1 MISTQFCEKTGEFQ
15 EVIVI
20 NPDSIPGTK
29 VESSTQSENGCDV
42 VSKQENVILVS
53 SKKLKRKV
61 INETENLGKEEKR
74 RKNGDIIYYNELADQ
89 YLKNDNELKQKVHD
103 QSNKRPKKQAF
114 QTSNLNNDDYKDQ
127 IISDRDDTAIK
138 DLGYLACSVPGC
150 KSICKKTEMKEN
162 LYFYTII
169 KRSGFELSRR
179 QTGASADQW
188 LKAIGRKNK
197 DGSAWRPSDNS
208 RICNLHFITGRPS
221 DNPEDPDFVPSKFPT
236 KVSQVLRLN
245 YRF

>member
-1 MISTQFCEKTGEFQ
+1 MISTQSFCEKTGEFQ

-29 VESSTQSENGCDV
+29 VESSTQSENDCAV
-42 VSKQENVILVS
+42 VSKEENVILVS

-74 RKNGDIIYYNELADQ
+74 RKDGDIIYYNELADE
-89 YLKNDNELKQKVHD
+89 YLKNDNELMHKVHD
-103 QSNKRPKKQAF
+103 QSNKRPKNQAF
-114 QTSNLNNDDYKDQ
+114 QTSNLHNNNYKDKT
-127 IISDRDDTAIK
+127 ISDRDDTVIN

-150 KSICKKTEMKEN
+150 KSISKKTEMKEN
-162 LYFYTII
+162 LFFYTII
-169 KRSGFELSRR
+169 KKSGFELSRR

-197 DGSAWRPSDNS
+197 DGSAWRPSDSS
-208 RICNLHFITGRPS
+208 RICNLHFISGRPS
-221 DNPEDPDFVPSKFPT
+221 DNPEDPDFVPSKYLT
-236 KVSQVLRLN
+236 KVSPTHT
-245 YRF
+245 